1 MSPPVPRQ
9 LMREPTD
16 RTRRLM
22 VNRPVRE
29 MAQGRPARPA
39 YRSRPESRSS
49 NVSRQR
55 SRCGSLASSPMLR
68 QRRVNIS
75 HEFTTGMAEVINQFT
90 QQQNAALEE
99 QKAKYHKYIKRLK
112 RELAEESDVIA
123 QQTSQISTQTHEIKD
138 LQASREEM
146 AGQLRDLK
154 AKLGAS
160 EDRARKLEEKYRAC
174 KTHLNS
180 AIQEQQDLYTRSK
193 KHWEQMDA
201 LTQQLEEKEVELSR
215 ERESTRVLSEKLQRL
230 QATST
235 GFEALAAQGKEI
247 LNRLGEQAKKTEEQ
261 RQKLADE
268 LRDRLDAV
276 ANRLEAL
283 SGMASSQSDALA
295 SLRQTQDESMNS
307 VTIKLGNMLE
317 CREAAKN
324 ATTQLSTDLEINL
337 AKVWQRLDNQLESLS
352 KQLAEKS
359 EENGMMST
367 LYRRKEAECEKHMKE
382 LAALRDTTEKQEQQ
396 IQDLDSSLFALDA
409 AHEESEDKIRRLEE
423 SAAETAQ
430 LREELKS
437 KAAVVAE
444 LQSKLD
450 AQDRAHAS
458 ELHTYTSDIRKL
470 VQALQEKD
478 LSSGIAAQQ
487 AAEAARCEIRL
498 EMEKA
503 NSKTE
508 RLLHETEQQ
517 RNALASQV
525 EELKQEL
532 REKEQADSRNSATIH
547 SLQERLSTAE
557 AKQNTMTDEF
567 TQRLASLGESES
579 RLTSQVADLETELK
593 ATKDR
598 AVELEGESRLQHAR
612 FEALIAGLKQW
623 AAQVG
628 LSTDGLNGL
637 GDGNK
642 SVEEIRAELLRALG
656 QPQFSRR
663 SQTLTPEE
671 HTDLRPDVEN
681 SRFFSGGAGQSQT
694 DVETHTALDQRTN
707 GGADEALREGTR
719 TEGVS
724 DENSQLPYA
733 STLHHMRRVV
743 VRSPANA
750 PSEPVAP
757 SIDQEKMRR
766 RGALQPKSIM
776 KRVTRST
783 SSMMK
788 QGESNSAAGH
798 GAFKRNGGIESL
810 QGTSALNGCK
820 GRPEGT
826 RVTPAPDLQPPEN
839 TDGVLSRRPSKR
851 RRSETAKLDDSGRA
865 LGAPSQGKTT
875 ELSISGS
882 VPAPQRAEPDF
893 TYTALAGPQQGDPE
907 SHRRRHPSNA
917 SISQESRSTAAQNS
931 RRKPGSGS
939 QGSQRTA
946 SAHATQVLG
955 PRQPN
960 LRTYGSQRTS
970 GEHRA
975 VKDTQSSLESQS
987 QTRYWQRLKESQD
1000 SITFSHGANEAENL
1014 LAAFRD

>member
-1 MSPPVPRQ
+1 
-9 LMREPTD
+9 
-16 RTRRLM
+16 
-22 VNRPVRE
+22 
-29 MAQGRPARPA
+29 
-39 YRSRPESRSS
+39 
-49 NVSRQR
+49 
-55 SRCGSLASSPMLR
+55 
-68 QRRVNIS
+68 
-75 HEFTTGMAEVINQFT
+75 MAEVINQFT

-138 LQASREEM
+138 LQALREEM
-146 AGQLRDLK
+146 AGQLRDLE

-160 EDRARKLEEKYRAC
+160 EDRARKLEEKYRPC

-193 KHWEQMDA
+193 KHWEQSIEEMRAMEKSQNTDTEMTVRKAEAIRAQMMEKVRQAIAQNKTEALELYKRMDA
-201 LTQQLEEKEVELSR
+201 LTQQLEEKEAELSR
-215 ERESTRVLSEKLQRL
+215 ERESTRVLSEKVQRL

-247 LNRLGEQAKKTEEQ
+247 LDQLGEQAKKTDEQ
-261 RQKLADE
+261 RQKFADE

-295 SLRQTQDESMNS
+295 SLRQTQDESLNS
-307 VTIKLGNMLE
+307 VTIKLDNVLE

-409 AHEESEDKIRRLEE
+409 AHEESEDKIRRLQE

-458 ELHTYTSDIRKL
+458 ELHMYTSDIRKL

-508 RLLHETEQQ
+508 RLLHETEKQ

-532 REKEQADSRNSATIH
+532 REKEQGDSRNSATIH

-567 TQRLASLGESES
+567 TQR
-579 RLTSQVADLETELK
+579 
-593 ATKDR
+593 
-598 AVELEGESRLQHAR
+598 
-612 FEALIAGLKQW
+612 
-623 AAQVG
+623 
-628 LSTDGLNGL
+628 
-637 GDGNK
+637 
-642 SVEEIRAELLRALG
+642 
-656 QPQFSRR
+656 
-663 SQTLTPEE
+663 
-671 HTDLRPDVEN
+671 
-681 SRFFSGGAGQSQT
+681 
-694 DVETHTALDQRTN
+694 
-707 GGADEALREGTR
+707 
-719 TEGVS
+719 
-724 DENSQLPYA
+724 
-733 STLHHMRRVV
+733 
-743 VRSPANA
+743 
-750 PSEPVAP
+750 
-757 SIDQEKMRR
+757 
-766 RGALQPKSIM
+766 
-776 KRVTRST
+776 
-783 SSMMK
+783 
-788 QGESNSAAGH
+788 
-798 GAFKRNGGIESL
+798 
-810 QGTSALNGCK
+810 
-820 GRPEGT
+820 
-826 RVTPAPDLQPPEN
+826 
-839 TDGVLSRRPSKR
+839 
-851 RRSETAKLDDSGRA
+851 
-865 LGAPSQGKTT
+865 
-875 ELSISGS
+875 
-882 VPAPQRAEPDF
+882 
-893 TYTALAGPQQGDPE
+893 
-907 SHRRRHPSNA
+907 
-917 SISQESRSTAAQNS
+917 
-931 RRKPGSGS
+931 
-939 QGSQRTA
+939 
-946 SAHATQVLG
+946 
-955 PRQPN
+955 
-960 LRTYGSQRTS
+960 
-970 GEHRA
+970 
-975 VKDTQSSLESQS
+975 
-987 QTRYWQRLKESQD
+987 
-1000 SITFSHGANEAENL
+1000 
-1014 LAAFRD
+1014 